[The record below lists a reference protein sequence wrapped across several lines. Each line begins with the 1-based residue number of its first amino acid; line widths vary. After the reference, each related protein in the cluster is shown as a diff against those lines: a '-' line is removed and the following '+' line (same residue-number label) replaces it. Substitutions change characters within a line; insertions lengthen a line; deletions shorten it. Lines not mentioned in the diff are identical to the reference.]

1 MQESLLDFM
10 AVLKALNACNVR
22 YVLIGGL
29 AMIAHG
35 ADHITQ
41 DIDVGYARDREN
53 LKALTEAP
61 SGAHPRPRDFP
72 LDLPFIWDERT
83 LRAASN
89 FTLETD
95 MAAVDLLGEIA
106 GIESFEGLWERS
118 QPTELYGMPVRIA
131 SLDDLVAMKRAANRP
146 KDQRHLLEL
155 EALRKL
161 LQSEAS
167 TEEK

>member
-1 MQESLLDFM
+1 MPESLPDFI
-10 AVLKALNACNVR
+10 AVLRVLNANNVR

-41 DIDVGYARDREN
+41 DIDIGYARDRRN
-53 LKALTEAP
+53 LQAIAAALST
-61 SGAHPRPRDFP
+61 AHPRPRDFP
-72 LDLPFIWDERT
+72 PDLPFLWDERT
-83 LRAASN
+83 LRAVSN

-95 MAAVDLLGEIA
+95 MAAVDLLGEIS
-106 GIESFEGLWERS
+106 GIETFEALWERS
-118 QPTELYGMPVRIA
+118 VQTELYGLPVRIA
-131 SLDDLVAMKRAANRP
+131 SLEDLITMKRAANRP

-161 LQSEAS
+161 IKGES
-167 TEEK
+167 TA